1 MHYQLYDYNGNIGQR
16 ECKVEG
22 PFVWGTQKEVIFE
35 LSLKGELDLLRQRG
49 GVEKS
54 SWQVQATK
62 GGVVEE
68 EARGVSRD

>member
-1 MHYQLYDYNGNIGQR
+1 MSWIYSG
-16 ECKVEG
+16 
-22 PFVWGTQKEVIFE
+22 KEE
-35 LSLKGELDLLRQRG
+35 RR
-49 GVEKS
+49 VEKS